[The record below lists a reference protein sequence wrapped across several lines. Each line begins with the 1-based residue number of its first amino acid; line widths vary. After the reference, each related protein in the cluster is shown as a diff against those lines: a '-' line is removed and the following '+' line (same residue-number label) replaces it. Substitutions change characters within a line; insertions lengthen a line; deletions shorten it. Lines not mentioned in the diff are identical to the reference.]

1 MIKVTHNNFKQN
13 IDILKKMWKEQLVN
27 IECEKYMYFP
37 ELDKRPDY
45 QVDIYKD
52 YLKQCEEIKVG
63 K

>member
-1 MIKVTHNNFKQN
+1 
-13 IDILKKMWKEQLVN
+13 
-27 IECEKYMYFP
+27 MYFP